1 MGARPRVMRLCY
13 SGEPMTLRVWIASIA
28 SLLLAAVTAASAPVP
43 TMSVDQLQA
52 GQKAI
57 VRTVFSGQKVEEFE
71 AEIVGVLKSGEVS
84 GDLILA
90 KATSERVVRTG
101 IAQGMSGS
109 PVYVDG
115 KLVGALSSGWN
126 FSRDPLF
133 GVTPIGEM
141 LQVLRLPRPP
151 DGGAGTAGPSG
162 LEPPAAST
170 SSYRSL
176 SWSGASPIAAP
187 GALATPSPKA
197 AEAALGA
204 PVALPI
210 PVSCVGLDPAA
221 MPLAQRLLA
230 PLGLAAVP
238 GGKTG
243 MASGARPVL
252 EPGSAVAVDLL
263 RGDMQLSAI
272 GTVTW
277 RDGDQILIFG
287 HPLFQ
292 SGAVKLPLSS
302 AEITTIVSS
311 ELISFKL
318 GSSGTPLGT
327 ATQDRRA
334 AVAGKVGATPRLMPL
349 RVRLEGG
356 AVPPHTYRFQS
367 IEDRALAPQIVAIA
381 SLNSFLESGGTGS
394 NQTVRWGMTLHR
406 HGAAALSLSD
416 VATGASASSDLVSG
430 IAQPLSFL
438 YNNPFSTLTL
448 DSVSVRLSVEPG
460 QDSWTLRGVQLMDAA
475 VRPGGTLRVR
485 CEIERWRGER
495 RTVDLGMHVPEE
507 VPEGRYLVWAG
518 GGNELDR
525 FEASRLPGRFRP
537 ASLEE
542 AWRRIQTLRPAD
554 QLYVTLLAR
563 APEVTRRGRDYP
575 ELPTSALALLSSG
588 LSAEDAVRRG
598 SQAVLDEQQKKLD
611 GQVSGEVQLEFTVDP
626 QAP

>member
-1 MGARPRVMRLCY
+1 
-13 SGEPMTLRVWIASIA
+13 
-28 SLLLAAVTAASAPVP
+28 
-43 TMSVDQLQA
+43 
-52 GQKAI
+52 
-57 VRTVFSGQKVEEFE
+57 
-71 AEIVGVLKSGEVS
+71 
-84 GDLILA
+84 
-90 KATSERVVRTG
+90 
-101 IAQGMSGS
+101 
-109 PVYVDG
+109 
-115 KLVGALSSGWN
+115 
-126 FSRDPLF
+126 
-133 GVTPIGEM
+133 
-141 LQVLRLPRPP
+141 
-151 DGGAGTAGPSG
+151 
-162 LEPPAAST
+162 
-170 SSYRSL
+170 
-176 SWSGASPIAAP
+176 
-187 GALATPSPKA
+187 
-197 AEAALGA
+197 
-204 PVALPI
+204 
-210 PVSCVGLDPAA
+210 
-221 MPLAQRLLA
+221 
-230 PLGLAAVP
+230 
-238 GGKTG
+238 
-243 MASGARPVL
+243 
-252 EPGSAVAVDLL
+252 
-263 RGDMQLSAI
+263 
-272 GTVTW
+272 
-277 RDGDQILIFG
+277 
-287 HPLFQ
+287 
-292 SGAVKLPLSS
+292 
-302 AEITTIVSS
+302 
-311 ELISFKL
+311 
-318 GSSGTPLGT
+318 
-327 ATQDRRA
+327 
-334 AVAGKVGATPRLMPL
+334 
-349 RVRLEGG
+349 
-356 AVPPHTYRFQS
+356 
-367 IEDRALAPQIVAIA
+367 
-381 SLNSFLESGGTGS
+381 
-394 NQTVRWGMTLHR
+394 MTLHR

>member
-1 MGARPRVMRLCY
+1 MPLCY
-13 SGEPMTLRVWIASIA
+13 SDWPMSLRVWIASIA
-28 SLLLAAVTAASAPVP
+28 SLLFAAGPAVSAPVP
-43 TMSVDQLQA
+43 TMSPDQLQA
-52 GQKAI
+52 GQKAV

-71 AEIVGVLKSGEVS
+71 AEIVGVLKTGDVQ

-90 KATSERVVRTG
+90 KATSERVVKTG

-126 FSRDPLF
+126 FSREPLF

-141 LQVLRLPRPP
+141 LQVLRLPRPE
-151 DGGAGTAGPSG
+151 GGDAGTAGPSG
-162 LEPPAAST
+162 LEPAST
-170 SSYRSL
+170 SVATYRGL
-176 SWSGASPIAAP
+176 SWAGAAPIAPA
-187 GALATPSPKA
+187 GATSPA
-197 AEAALGA
+197 NTGEAALGA
-204 PVALPI
+204 PVALSI

-221 MPLAQRLLA
+221 LPFAQKLLA

-243 MASGARPVL
+243 VANTARPAL
-252 EPGSAVAVDLL
+252 EPGSAVAIDLL
-263 RGDMQLSAI
+263 RGDMQLAAI

-277 RDGDQILIFG
+277 RDGDQVLIFG

-311 ELISFKL
+311 QLISFKL
-318 GSSGTPLGT
+318 GSSGAPLGT

-334 AVAGKVGATPRLMPL
+334 AVAGRMGPAPRLMPL
-349 RVRLEGG
+349 AVRLEG
-356 AVPPHTYRFQS
+356 AALPARNYRFQS
-367 IEDRALAPQIVAIA
+367 IEDRALAPQIVALA
-381 SLNSFLESGGTGS
+381 SLNSLLESGGTGG
-394 NQTVRWGMTLHR
+394 NQTVRWSLTLHR
-406 HGAAALSLSD
+406 RGAAPLFVND
-416 VATGASASSDLVSG
+416 IATGASATNELVAG
-430 IAQPLSFL
+430 IAQPLAFL
-438 YNNPFSTLTL
+438 YNNPFSTLAL
-448 DSVSVRLSVEPG
+448 DSVSVRLAVEPG
-460 QDSWTLRGVQLMDAA
+460 QDAWTLRGVQLMDAA
-475 VRPGGTLRVR
+475 VRPGAVLKLR
-485 CEIERWRGER
+485 CEVERWRGER
-495 RTVDLGMHVPEE
+495 RTIDLEMKVPEE
-507 VPEGRYLVWAG
+507 VPEGRYVLWAG

-525 FEASRLPGRFRP
+525 LESARLPGRFRP
-537 ASLEE
+537 ASLDE
-542 AWRRIQTLRPAD
+542 AWRRIQKLRPAD
-554 QLYVTLLAR
+554 QLYVQLLAR

-611 GQVSGEVQLEFTVDP
+611 GHVSGEVQLEFTVDP